1 MLPEPVPGGL
11 RLAARRRP
19 RALSARRGEHLH
31 PPARFPKQITL
42 FGSWVTSLKH
52 MEELLERLD
61 RWGIHPERICTHRL
75 PLSEAGKAYELVAGR
90 QAGKVCI

>member
-1 MLPEPVPGGL
+1 
-11 RLAARRRP
+11 
-19 RALSARRGEHLH
+19 
-31 PPARFPKQITL
+31 
-42 FGSWVTSLKH
+42 